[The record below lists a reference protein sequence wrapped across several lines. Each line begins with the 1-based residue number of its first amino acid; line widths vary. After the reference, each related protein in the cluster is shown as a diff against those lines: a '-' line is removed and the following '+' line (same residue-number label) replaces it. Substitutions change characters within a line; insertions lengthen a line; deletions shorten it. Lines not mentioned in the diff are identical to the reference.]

1 MFQEGT
7 HQLGI
12 DQIKSSAYH
21 PETQGALER
30 YHQTLKN
37 MMRTYCFENE
47 NEWDKGIHMLLFAT
61 REIPNES
68 LGFSPFELIYGHTV
82 RGLLQLMEEI
92 WLVETQDET
101 FLEYV
106 SKFKEK
112 LEEACEVAQGKTL
125 H

>member
-1 MFQEGT
+1 MSAVFQEVAQ
-7 HQLGI
+7 QLGI
-12 DQIKSSAYH
+12 KQIKSSAYH

-82 RGLLQLMEEI
+82 RGPLKLMKKKMFGGD
-92 WLVETQDET
+92 TR
-101 FLEYV
+101 
-106 SKFKEK
+106 
-112 LEEACEVAQGKTL
+112 
-125 H
+125 